1 MMMMRNLLLVVM
13 MTMTMSSLNLFSKTQ
28 SVVAVSHLN
37 PSVSLFFV
45 IKKLTLLCCF
55 VVLLKDCDETDAE
68 LGDSAME
75 TALTKLK
82 NTTMDA
88 SLLIF
93 PMVKEL
99 IEDRVKDYSADGFKV
114 QQFHLGGNPKQQFTD
129 LITLVKQKDFSYV
142 IRACGFFFLCTA
154 YYFND

>member
-1 MMMMRNLLLVVM
+1 M

-99 IEDRVKDYSADGFKV
+99 IEDRVRDYSADEV
-114 QQFHLGGNPKQQFTD
+114 QQFHLGGNPNQQFMD